1 MNVSYLY
8 YRTWWSHLNISVMT
22 SQTFSSSIY
31 ILYDKTTEYLV
42 LQGPGPVQLLTNIQ
56 RRKKST
62 LRKKKALEQPGLN
75 KWVNGFWHMERK
87 NLKWWTLLYSQR
99 RRNVVEWLD
108 DPLGGSQCELQ
119 PQWDKGRMLG
129 RKDDLCSWEM
139 EDRGA
144 RGCCCAPGLRRL
156 CVNPPLSV
164 TEERVGDAA
173 GMSCSGDS
181 GEGAAV
187 NLI

>member
-1 MNVSYLY
+1 
-8 YRTWWSHLNISVMT
+8 
-22 SQTFSSSIY
+22 
-31 ILYDKTTEYLV
+31 
-42 LQGPGPVQLLTNIQ
+42 
-56 RRKKST
+56 
-62 LRKKKALEQPGLN
+62 
-75 KWVNGFWHMERK
+75 
-87 NLKWWTLLYSQR
+87 
-99 RRNVVEWLD
+99 
-108 DPLGGSQCELQ
+108 
-119 PQWDKGRMLG
+119 MLG

-144 RGCCCAPGLRRL
+144 RGCCCTPGLRRL